1 MMLVFC
7 PLRLLFSAV
16 CQRAQ
21 GSRNDQLRRD
31 IELKRKPRHH
41 HHPAAFSNQV
51 KTATSTRH
59 SENLIHSP
67 LEWSSHPRPK
77 SYLKVQV
84 PSWVLAWCRR
94 FTRCTPTRKKRRLK
108 RAYAVRIWPRHMPKI
123 PVITVRR

>member
-21 GSRNDQLRRD
+21 GSRNDQLRRV

-67 LEWSSHPRPK
+67 LEWSPLQNRKPTLWFKLPPK
-77 SYLKVQV
+77 MLPGADQFHTA
-84 PSWVLAWCRR
+84 PPPARNQTFNPPWRR
-94 FTRCTPTRKKRRLK
+94 NIR
-108 RAYAVRIWPRHMPKI
+108 
-123 PVITVRR
+123 